1 LSDIWQLCDQ
11 FWLALRLIK
20 HSGYGEKRRPQL
32 TATTA
37 TTAEEEAE
45 EEEEKDAESSAQQ
58 TDRHAQLYIVPEL
71 KVPFPNLS
79 VSVAVPLSGKLLSCL
94 VLFWEAQI
102 S

>member
-20 HSGYGEKRRPQL
+20 HSGYGKKRRPQL

-37 TTAEEEAE
+37 TTAEEE
-45 EEEEKDAESSAQQ
+45 KDAKSSAQQ

-79 VSVAVPLSGKLLSCL
+79 VSVAVFLSGKLLSCL
-94 VLFWEAQI
+94 VLFWETQI

>member
-32 TATTA
+32 TAATA
-37 TTAEEEAE
+37 TTA
-45 EEEEKDAESSAQQ
+45 EEEKDAESSAQQ

-79 VSVAVPLSGKLLSCL
+79 VSVAVSLSGQLLYCL
-94 VLFWEAQI
+94 VLFWEAQT

>member
-32 TATTA
+32 TVATA
-37 TTAEEEAE
+37 TTA
-45 EEEEKDAESSAQQ
+45 EEEKDAESSAQQ

-79 VSVAVPLSGKLLSCL
+79 VSVAVSLSGQLLYCL
-94 VLFWEAQI
+94 VLFWEAQT

>member
-37 TTAEEEAE
+37 
-45 EEEEKDAESSAQQ
+45 EEEKDAESSAQQ
-58 TDRHAQLYIVPEL
+58 TDRQTR
-71 KVPFPNLS
+71 
-79 VSVAVPLSGKLLSCL
+79 
-94 VLFWEAQI
+94 
-102 S
+102 